1 MAENVDQQQA
11 TAAEG
16 TENSESMNALQENIA
31 KRGNNAYYYA
41 HGHRNDAPAWDGD
54 AARTPRPFF
63 FFSESAAARA
73 RPPPPDVPARARET
87 ENKL

>member
-41 HGHRNDAPAWDGD
+41 HGHRNDAPAWACIQASKEGRQ
-54 AARTPRPFF
+54 A
-63 FFSESAAARA
+63 ERA
-73 RPPPPDVPARARET
+73 RRGAPPPRE
-87 ENKL
+87 